1 MSELE
6 SPEAVGGLPN
16 AGMSPHSRIGHDSEV
31 RLENL
36 IQERMVF
43 SLP

>member
-6 SPEAVGGLPN
+6 SPEGAGGLPN
-16 AGMSPHSRIGHDSEV
+16 AGMSPHSSIGHDSEV
-31 RLENL
+31 RLKNL
-36 IQERMVF
+36 IEPAVF